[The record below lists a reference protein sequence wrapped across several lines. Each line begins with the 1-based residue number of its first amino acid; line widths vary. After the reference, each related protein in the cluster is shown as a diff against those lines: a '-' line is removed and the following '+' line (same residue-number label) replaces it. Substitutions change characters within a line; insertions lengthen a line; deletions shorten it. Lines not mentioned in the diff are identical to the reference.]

1 MKNYKRA
8 SIDEVNGT
16 SLRTHIEATFQELVT
31 LLGEPEQGDDY
42 KVSGEWLVKDKDGNV
57 CTVYDWKSTNLYDPD
72 YPTVAQFRAGK
83 YPTTFNIG
91 GHSGYAAENFR
102 HELELQLLELRTDK

>member
-16 SLRTHIEATFQELVT
+16 SLKTHVEATFQELVA
-31 LLGEPEQGDDY
+31 LLGELEQGDDY
-42 KVSGEWLVKDKDGNV
+42 KVSGEWIVKDRVGNV
-57 CTVYDWKSTNLYDPD
+57 CTVYDWKSTNLYAPD

-83 YPTTFNIG
+83 RPTTFNIG
-91 GHSGYAAENFR
+91 GHNQMAAARFR
-102 HELELQLLELRTDK
+102 HELELQLRELRSGK